1 MRKILFLFSFLT
13 SIGVSGQINHINYK
27 VDCDPAYRFALDSSD
42 YTKCFSQL
50 SEVKKKYGKLY
61 GEEYILMAHCYK
73 QMGKDTKS
81 AKCLKKAWSTYSFD
95 LVCLDQITQISLAKI
110 NEGFSKKQQK
120 LVQQGYDNFAK
131 LKRSNT
137 DSLMAVLQTMTDRDQ
152 VPRMKFNTGSAI
164 DTAAVNREII
174 LTDSLNLIEFR
185 NIIYKLGY
193 PGEWILPGNVSS
205 VFVLLVH
212 SSYNQSFF
220 DEMKPVFLQEV
231 SAGRMPPSHYALWLD
246 RHYSMVWQ
254 PQPYGMLNVPGKTN
268 FSEAEINEIT
278 ANRLKIG
285 LIKNCPIPTQL
296 LLFE

>member
-1 MRKILFLFSFLT
+1 MKNVLCLLSFF
-13 SIGVSGQINHINYK
+13 IGFKVSAQINHIDYK
-27 VDCDPAYRFALDSSD
+27 ADCDPAYRFALDSSN
-42 YTKCFSQL
+42 YKKCFKQL
-50 SEVKKKYGKLY
+50 SGVKKKYGKLY
-61 GEEYILMAHCYK
+61 CEEYILMAHCYK
-73 QMGKDTKS
+73 QMGKNTKS
-81 AKCLKKAWSTYSFD
+81 ASCLKKAWSTYSFD
-95 LVCLDQITQISLAKI
+95 LVCLDQMTQISLAKI

-131 LKRSNT
+131 LKRNNT

-152 VPRMKFNTGSAI
+152 VPRMKFYSDSVI

-174 LTDSLNLIEFR
+174 QIDSLNLVEFR

-193 PGEWILPGNVSS
+193 PGEWILPGNVSM

-212 SSYNQSFF
+212 SSYNQAFF

-231 SAGRMPPSHYALWLD
+231 IAGRMPPSHYALWLD
-246 RHYSMVWQ
+246 RHYSMVWL

-268 FSEAEINEIT
+268 FSEAQIKEII

-296 LLFE
+296 LMFE